1 MPTILLIESAR
12 ARTSFA
18 SALERRKYT
27 VIRVSTSR
35 QALAKAQERL
45 PALIILDSASARIDG
60 PRLCREIRAHLDGV
74 AILLLVRAGVQIDA
88 TCGADY
94 VLAKPLTS
102 RKLLNRVARMLPSG
116 AAATLSVGDFALN
129 VANRCVRLGKREH
142 QLTPK
147 QARLLEMFMRQPN
160 EVITRR
166 QLMKAVWNTDYMGDT
181 RTLDVHIRW
190 LRQIIE
196 VDAGKPRRLL
206 TVRNVGYKL
215 KV

>member
-12 ARTSFA
+12 SKSSYAPY
-18 SALERRKYT
+18 LERRKYD
-27 VIRVSTSR
+27 VIRASTVR
-35 QALAKAQERL
+35 QALACARDEA
-45 PALIILDSASARIDG
+45 PALIVLDSTSSRIDG
-60 PRLCREIRAHLDGV
+60 PRLCRAIRARVDGI
-74 AILLLVRAGVQIDA
+74 AILLLVRSNVEVDA
-88 TCGADY
+88 TSGADF
-94 VLAKPLTS
+94 VLRLPFTP

-116 AAATLSVGDFALN
+116 AADVLTLDDVTLN
-129 VANRCVRLGKREH
+129 VATRCVRLGKKEH

-147 QARLLEMFMRQPN
+147 QSQLLEIFMRQPN

-196 VDAGKPRRLL
+196 ADAGKPRRLI
-206 TVRNVGYKL
+206 TIRNVGYKL
-215 KV
+215 KA

>member
-12 ARTSFA
+12 SKTSLA
-18 SALERRKYT
+18 PLLERRKYD
-27 VIRVSTSR
+27 VVCVSNLK
-35 QALAKAQERL
+35 QAV
-45 PALIILDSASARIDG
+45 ARIKQHA
-60 PRLCREIRAHLDGV
+60 PVLLVINATAPRMNAERLCRQIRSQVDGI
-74 AILLLVRAGVQIDA
+74 AILLVARAGAEVDV
-88 TCGADY
+88 TSGADH
-94 VLAKPLTS
+94 VLIEPYTP
-102 RKLLNRVARMLPSG
+102 RKLLNRVARMLPTG
-116 AAATLSVGDFALN
+116 KGDVLSTGDLMLN
-129 VANRCVRLGKREH
+129 VANRCVRLGRKEH

-147 QARLLEMFMRQPN
+147 QSQLLEIFMRQPN

-196 VDAGKPRRLL
+196 TDAGKPRRLV